1 MPWWTLEDLQDRL
14 SEYRVAELLDDDN
27 EGTADAGAVK
37 PGPLER
43 LQRDSD
49 SYVGA
54 ALADVYP
61 NYPFAANAVPNECIR
76 LSLDAAE
83 MFLAKRHP
91 TVIRMNWLE
100 LKEALDKDLDRVRT
114 AKRSLGQ
121 RPPDPAANHGGAV
134 YPTPGRLTGNLGPIF
149 SGGRGKWGFF

>member
-1 MPWWTLEDLQDRL
+1 MAWWTLEDLQDRL
-14 SEYRVAELLDDDN
+14 SEYQVAELLDDDN
-27 EGTADAGAVK
+27 ESAGAK
-37 PGPLER
+37 AGPLER

-61 NYPFAANAVPNECIR
+61 SYPFAASAVPNECIR

-91 TVIRMNWLE
+91 SVMRTSWLQ

-121 RPPDPAANHGGAV
+121 KPPDPAANHGGAV
-134 YPTPGRLTGNLGPIF
+134 YPTPSYRTGNTGPIF
-149 SGGRGKWGFF
+149 SGGRGKWGIF